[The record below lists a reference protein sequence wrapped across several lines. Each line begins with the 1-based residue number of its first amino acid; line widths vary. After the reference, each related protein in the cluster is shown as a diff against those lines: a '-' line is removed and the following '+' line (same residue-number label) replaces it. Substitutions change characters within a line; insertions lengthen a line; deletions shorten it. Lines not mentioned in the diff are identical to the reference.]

1 MKSYQ
6 FIPAYYEWHFVD
18 AADPDNVLLNMQ
30 DPIDSLY
37 KGGDSDELMDDIDE
51 VRSMCEDYINTT
63 RENLELEHEECDVN
77 GNTLDGLDE
86 LPANAADIMAQALYN
101 HYIA

>member
-1 MKSYQ
+1 MANYQ
-6 FIPAYYEWHFVD
+6 FIPAYYEWHFID
-18 AADPDNVLLNMQ
+18 ADNPDMVLLNMQ

-37 KGGDSDELMDDIDE
+37 KDEDCDELMDDIDQ
-51 VRSMCEDYINTT
+51 VRCVCEDYINTT
-63 RENLELEHEECDVN
+63 REGLELDGEERDIN

-86 LPANAADIMAQALYN
+86 LPADAADIMAQALWN